1 MNMPDLLQALAD
13 GRLLP
18 VATVWTL
25 LLALVC
31 LWMLPGLVVWR
42 RARTGRAHLDA
53 RLKLAEQ
60 QLTALQSQLAL
71 LAGTGSA
78 TSRHLGDVRTQLQS
92 LAERPPAAATLPPLS
107 SGYLRA
113 VDLAGEGAN
122 ADDLVQSCGLSA
134 GEAQLLVS
142 FHQLERASA

>member
-1 MNMPDLLQALAD
+1 MNMPDLLQSLAD
-13 GRLLP
+13 GPLATMAPLWPLPAVACLL
-18 VATVWTL
+18 V
-25 LLALVC
+25 
-31 LWMLPGLVVWR
+31 LPGLLAWR
-42 RARTGRAHLDA
+42 RARNVRLRLDA

-71 LAGTGSA
+71 LAGTGSV

-92 LAERPPAAATLPPLS
+92 LAERPPAAATLPPVS

-113 VDLAGEGAN
+113 VDLAGEGAG
-122 ADDLVQSCGLSA
+122 ADDLIQSCGLSE